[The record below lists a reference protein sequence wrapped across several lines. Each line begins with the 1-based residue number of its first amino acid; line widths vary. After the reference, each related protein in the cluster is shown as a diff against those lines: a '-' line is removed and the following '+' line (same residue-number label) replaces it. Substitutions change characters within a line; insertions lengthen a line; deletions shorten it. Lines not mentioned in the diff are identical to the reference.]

1 MIVQEN
7 VSLKHLNTFGIDFS
21 VDHYVVVDSL
31 SVLKTLSEEKKLLKN
46 KIQVG
51 GGSNI
56 LCIDTQLHATLI
68 HNQLK
73 GRKIVKENEEKNDV
87 NKSFYIIYMNNKL
100 NSVREF
106 LNRIVMK

>member
-73 GRKIVKENEEKNDV
+73 GRKKAKIK
-87 NKSFYIIYMNNKL
+87 
-100 NSVREF
+100 
-106 LNRIVMK
+106 